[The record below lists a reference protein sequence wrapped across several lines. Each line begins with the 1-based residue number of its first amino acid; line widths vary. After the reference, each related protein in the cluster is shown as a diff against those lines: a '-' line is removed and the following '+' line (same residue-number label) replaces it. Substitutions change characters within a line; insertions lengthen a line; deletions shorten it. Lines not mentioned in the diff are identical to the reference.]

1 MSILLVLHLFAV
13 IIAPL
18 ADPPPSSDLARA
30 LATQVRPYLKA
41 FALDNGYRFFA
52 PDPGPSHLIRYEV
65 DLADGTMQEGLF
77 PNTKEHFP
85 RLRYHRHFMLS
96 EMLFGLAAPTMELPA
111 NAELSPPDRDAIEE
125 SRAVAVALQRS
136 VANYLLR
143 QHPDASR
150 VRLFTVVHAIPS
162 PMEMQRGLR
171 LDDRS
176 LFQERLLGEF
186 DRQAP

>member
-1 MSILLVLHLFAV
+1 MSILLVFHLFAV

-18 ADPPPSSDLARA
+18 AEPPPSSDLARA

-65 DLADGTMQEGLF
+65 DLADGGMHEGLF
-77 PNTKEHFP
+77 PDTNVHFP
-85 RLRYHRHFMLS
+85 RLLYHRYFMLS

-111 NAELSPPDRDAIEE
+111 DAELSPSDREAIQQ
-125 SRAVAVALQRS
+125 SRAVAESLQRS
-136 VANYLLR
+136 VANFLMN
-143 QHPDASR
+143 QHPDAPR
-150 VRLFTVVHAIPS
+150 VRLFTIGHAIPS
-162 PMEMQRGLR
+162 PIDMQRGLR

-176 LFQERLLGEF
+176 LFQEFMLGEF
-186 DRQAP
+186 ERQSP